1 MAKIKTNTIYKLL
14 FFIFLFTVVSRGFF
28 ELFLEKK
35 VAFLVQVFVI
45 SFFIFINLLSFKVKL
60 SAKYFS
66 IQLLFFSTF
75 IFSAFISSIITI
87 YLENGGAPFFYSGIM
102 SFLGFTSILLS
113 SFKINK
119 TWEID
124 IGKTII
130 FLVLILFC
138 VAIYEQLSNTLMP
151 GAWWIG
157 KTVRPASLTGSK
169 QHYAIILAILSL
181 YLFQYWLTLKKNIYL
196 IVFLI
201 GVIGVFLSL
210 TRSGA
215 MIIILAF
222 FPYLCFKFYLKILIK
237 IKIKA
242 LFYFLFVSTFTLI
255 FAIYY
260 FDLHF
265 FLDRILSA
273 INTKSAGNGDRVKAW
288 LLGIDLLLTSN
299 NILFGQYTG
308 VITNATRT
316 VTNTK
321 SFVVESGTLQMLL
334 NFGVV
339 GFSSFYFILINIFSR
354 IKKNHTFLYFV
365 LFSCLCST
373 IVYQSI
379 EVIPFIILVSLLSII
394 SNNIKN
400 LSETR

>member
-1 MAKIKTNTIYKLL
+1 MAH
-14 FFIFLFTVVSRGFF
+14 S
-28 ELFLEKK
+28 
-35 VAFLVQVFVI
+35 
-45 SFFIFINLLSFKVKL
+45 
-60 SAKYFS
+60 
-66 IQLLFFSTF
+66 
-75 IFSAFISSIITI
+75 
-87 YLENGGAPFFYSGIM
+87 
-102 SFLGFTSILLS
+102 
-113 SFKINK
+113 
-119 TWEID
+119 
-124 IGKTII
+124 
-130 FLVLILFC
+130 
-138 VAIYEQLSNTLMP
+138 
-151 GAWWIG
+151 
-157 KTVRPASLTGSK
+157 
-169 QHYAIILAILSL
+169 
-181 YLFQYWLTLKKNIYL
+181 KKNIYL

-201 GVIGVFLSL
+201 GVTGVFLSL

-222 FPYLCFKFYLKILIK
+222 LPYLCFKFYQKNLIN

-242 LFYFLFVSTFTLI
+242 LFYLSFVLI
-255 FAIYY
+255 FTIILGIYY
-260 FDLHF
+260 FDLQF
-265 FLDRILSA
+265 FFDRILSA
-273 INTKSAGNGDRVKAW
+273 LNTKSAGNGDRVKAW
-288 LLGIDLLLTSN
+288 LIGIDLLLTSN

-339 GFSSFYFILINIFSR
+339 GFTSFYFILINIFSR

-379 EVIPFIILVSLLSII
+379 EVIPFIILLSLLSII
-394 SNNIKN
+394 SNNIKK

>member
-1 MAKIKTNTIYKLL
+1 MAKIKTNIIYKLF

-35 VAFLVQVFVI
+35 VAFFIQVFII
-45 SFFIFINLLSFKVKL
+45 SFFIFINLLYFKVKF

-66 IQLLFFSTF
+66 IQLLFFSAF

-102 SFLGFTSILLS
+102 SFLGFTFILLS

-130 FLVLILFC
+130 FLVLILFG

-201 GVIGVFLSL
+201 GVTGVFLSL

-222 FPYLCFKFYLKILIK
+222 LPYLCFKFYQKNLIK
-237 IKIKA
+237 IKIKV
-242 LFYFLFVSTFTLI
+242 LFYLLFVLI
-255 FAIYY
+255 FTIILGIYY
-260 FDLHF
+260 FDLQF
-265 FLDRILSA
+265 FFDRILSA
-273 INTKSAGNGDRVKAW
+273 LNTKSAGNGDRVKAW
-288 LLGIDLLLTSN
+288 LIGIDLLLTSN

-339 GFSSFYFILINIFSR
+339 GFTSFYFILINIFSR

-379 EVIPFIILVSLLSII
+379 EVIPFIILLSLLSII
-394 SNNIKN
+394 SNNIKK